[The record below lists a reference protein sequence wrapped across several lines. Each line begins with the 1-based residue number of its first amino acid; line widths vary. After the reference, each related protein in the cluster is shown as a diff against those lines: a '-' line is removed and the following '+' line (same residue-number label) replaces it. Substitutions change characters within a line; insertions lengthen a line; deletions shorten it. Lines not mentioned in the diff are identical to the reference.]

1 LSVVSIKKRQATW
14 NQRAADLVED
24 IEFLA
29 HPDKGGERNPMRLLQ
44 RLGYTN
50 PLSLARRLH
59 RRGYHRVAGVF
70 ERDDFFAHQPWEL
83 LRDRIGPDLSSEDH
97 G

>member
-1 LSVVSIKKRQATW
+1 MSAASIKKRQATW
-14 NQRAADLVED
+14 NRRAADLVED

-29 HPDKGGERNPMRLLQ
+29 HPDKGGVRNPYTFLA

-59 RRGYHRVAGVF
+59 RRGYHRVAGPF

-83 LRDRIGPDLSSEDH
+83 LRDRIGPDLTGEGH